1 MIADLASAGR
11 RRGLAQLA
19 GPRGV
24 VALGLLGGAP
34 PTVRRAALDALGPHL
49 TGVCLAPAD
58 AAGAAAGGRLPGR
71 TGLAADLTEAPR
83 EPLAVRLDTSFSPG
97 AARRIGA
104 SAALLRVPIRPDMPA
119 QAERAVRIAA
129 LAALACHEEGLPLVL
144 RIVIPRGPG
153 EPPGNARAGL
163 AAEAARLAGD
173 ACADLLMLPLSGAS
187 GAHGAWVCELAG
199 ERPDELSYELS
210 SAAEQGACGFALGRP
225 LYEDGDEAWL
235 LDAAVPL
242 AAGLRALAEERA
254 APIAA

>member
-1 MIADLASAGR
+1 MIADLAAAGR

-34 PTVRRAALDALGPHL
+34 AAVRRVALDALGPHL

-58 AAGAAAGGRLPGR
+58 AAEAAAGGRLPGR
-71 TGLAADLTEAPR
+71 TGLAADLTETTT
-83 EPLAVRLDTSFSPG
+83 EPLSVRLDNAFSPG

-104 SAALLRVPIRPDMPA
+104 SAALLRVPLRPDIPA

-144 RIVIPRGPG
+144 RIAIPRAPG
-153 EPPGNARAGL
+153 ETMDARIAL
-163 AAEAARLAGD
+163 APEAARLAHD
-173 ACADLLMLPLSGAS
+173 ACADLLMLPLAAALGARGS
-187 GAHGAWVCELAG
+187 WICELG
-199 ERPDELSYELS
+199 QERPDDLARELTM
-210 SAAEQGACGFALGRP
+210 AADLGACGFALGRP
-225 LYEDGDEAWL
+225 LYEDGDAAWL

-242 AAGLRALAEERA
+242 AAGLRSLAEECAQPLA
-254 APIAA
+254 A

>member
-1 MIADLASAGR
+1 MVLLAGGARLEAESVPLRSVSRLGVRQGPLQRVLGYGTLLVGDGRSRRGVRVRPAPRRGVARDRERSDRPVIADLASAGR

-58 AAGAAAGGRLPGR
+58 AADAAAGGRLPGR

-104 SAALLRVPIRPDMPA
+104 SAALLRVPIRPDIPA

-144 RIVIPRGPG
+144 RIVIPRGPASRPG
-153 EPPGNARAGL
+153 TRGRASPPR
-163 AAEAARLAGD
+163 
-173 ACADLLMLPLSGAS
+173 P
-187 GAHGAWVCELAG
+187 HAWRVT
-199 ERPDELSYELS
+199 R
-210 SAAEQGACGFALGRP
+210 
-225 LYEDGDEAWL
+225 
-235 LDAAVPL
+235 
-242 AAGLRALAEERA
+242 
-254 APIAA
+254 APIC